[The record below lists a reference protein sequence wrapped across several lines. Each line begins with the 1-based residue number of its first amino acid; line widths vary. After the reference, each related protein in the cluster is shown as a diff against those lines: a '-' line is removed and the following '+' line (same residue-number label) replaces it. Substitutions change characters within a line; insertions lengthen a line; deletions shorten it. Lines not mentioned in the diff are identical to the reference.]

1 MHPGRPCDLFSQ
13 TLLGRLVEDANAVV
27 DAEAGMLPGQEVPGK
42 VLVEEFALYQEVD
55 NPTPE
60 YLDHGVQSRE
70 RYVEERTFI
79 IEAALQNDSVEMRF
93 APQPQLLDALK
104 AIPAV
109 GCGVLLIV
117 VLAEVGEVS
126 LEYGMELAAATG
138 NVLIPRRGRKRDGRA
153 HIIVYGRNQ
162 LFASDRELVHRS
174 PHNVSHSPDAFSS
187 RRSCEGAGDA
197 VVMFHRE
204 SDYCQLAR
212 LALMKFAWEL
222 KRSDHIHRIK
232 SLTRIHIVFTISL

>member
-1 MHPGRPCDLFSQ
+1 MLGKEDCPFATTGWTQVETLAGKRPKVIMTAFGVRATD
-13 TLLGRLVEDANAVV
+13 TRDALEIV
-27 DAEAGMLPGQEVPGK
+27 
-42 VLVEEFALYQEVD
+42 
-55 NPTPE
+55 
-60 YLDHGVQSRE
+60 
-70 RYVEERTFI
+70 
-79 IEAALQNDSVEMRF
+79 AARRKPL
-93 APQPQLLDALK
+93 AQLLDALK

-212 LALMKFAWEL
+212 LALMKFAWGTE
-222 KRSDHIHRIK
+222 KI
-232 SLTRIHIVFTISL
+232 

>member
-1 MHPGRPCDLFSQ
+1 MRQIEQELLCQMLGEKDSSFSTTGWAEIE
-13 TLLGRLVEDANAVV
+13 TLA
-27 DAEAGMLPGQEVPGK
+27 
-42 VLVEEFALYQEVD
+42 
-55 NPTPE
+55 
-60 YLDHGVQSRE
+60 RE
-70 RYVEERTFI
+70 RPEVIVSALGVGTANPRDALEI
-79 IEAALQNDSVEMRF
+79 VAARRKPL
-93 APQPQLLDALK
+93 AQLLDALK

-197 VVMFHRE
+197 VVIRTN
-204 SDYCQLAR
+204 L
-212 LALMKFAWEL
+212 
-222 KRSDHIHRIK
+222 
-232 SLTRIHIVFTISL
+232 